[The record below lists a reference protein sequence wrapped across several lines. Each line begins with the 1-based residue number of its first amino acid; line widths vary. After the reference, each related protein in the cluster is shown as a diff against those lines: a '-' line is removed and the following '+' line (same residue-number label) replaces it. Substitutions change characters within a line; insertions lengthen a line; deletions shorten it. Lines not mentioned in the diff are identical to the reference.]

1 MLLRPDL
8 GEATYRPGALHE
20 VDGED
25 VVLTG
30 QGQGDGLAAEFG
42 QLLEQ
47 RTGHRT
53 QVERFLRAA
62 LASCRIHT
70 PRRYRPVEVRCCTRP
85 ESVSVE
91 SSRELVQAPD
101 GSFAVSTCGDKPGVT
116 AWHYPKF

>member
-47 RTGHRT
+47 RTGHRM
-53 QVERFLRAA
+53 QVEVL
-62 LASCRIHT
+62 
-70 PRRYRPVEVRCCTRP
+70 
-85 ESVSVE
+85 
-91 SSRELVQAPD
+91 
-101 GSFAVSTCGDKPGVT
+101 TCGTGQLQDPYAKAVPTGGGQVLHQAGVGQCREQPRACAST
-116 AWHYPKF
+116 GRVVRRLDLR